1 MNVPLPLYFDQS
13 AVANTLRDLA
23 CSWLQSL
30 RDTVSAFATI
40 EVPYPNYPLPQGF
53 PFCGTVFRERF
64 RWVDVIDDNLRQI
77 NQSYY
82 VRLELHAPHDL
93 SSSVAWSLT
102 SREEL
107 NLSLLAL
114 DLISNFVGNVVL
126 GYVYFDRRIYEELPG
141 GLGSNVD
148 LVLLAMMR
156 SLNRR
161 NAVVVMS
168 TVIAAVFP
176 DQNRLPNIE
185 TFVGLTVCGTFSFQL
200 GSRRVPARRCTLCD
214 IWIPPSGADCC
225 YEHLIS

>member
-1 MNVPLPLYFDQS
+1 MNIPLPPYFHQS

-64 RWVDVIDDNLRQI
+64 RWVDVREDNLAQVNR
-77 NQSYY
+77 SYH

-93 SSSVAWSLT
+93 SSSVVWSLT
-102 SREEL
+102 S
-107 NLSLLAL
+107 
-114 DLISNFVGNVVL
+114 GNVVL

-141 GLGSNVD
+141 GIGSNVD
-148 LVLLAMMR
+148 LVLLMMMR

-161 NAVVVMS
+161 NAVAVMS
-168 TVIAAVFP
+168 TVSA
-176 DQNRLPNIE
+176 
-185 TFVGLTVCGTFSFQL
+185 FV
-200 GSRRVPARRCTLCD
+200 
-214 IWIPPSGADCC
+214 
-225 YEHLIS
+225 EHLPSN